1 MRQPDLDGRS
11 CVRHILDRG
20 GLSNVDGVLMNRLRL
35 TYKPDDDGAGELFV
49 TASAGDFA
57 GKSSAWI
64 GERQLRQFEAALG
77 AFPIEAGHEPMLE
90 GGYWR
95 EGVLD
100 RVHVRIRIAPG
111 GPRGLVRVGVEL
123 ATPQGSTPGPTMQ
136 NRVSLEFLVNYGDLS
151 RFQSALGDH
160 RAGIEAE
167 AVLVQSPE

>member
-1 MRQPDLDGRS
+1 MTFMRL
-11 CVRHILDRG
+11 I
-20 GLSNVDGVLMNRLRL
+20 
-35 TYKPDDDGAGELFV
+35 YKPDDDGAGELFV
-49 TASAGDFA
+49 TAGAGDFA

-64 GERQLRQFEAALG
+64 GEKQLRQFEAALG

-123 ATPQGSTPGPTMQ
+123 ATPPVSGQEPTGQ
-136 NRVSLEFLVNYGDLS
+136 SSVSLEFLVNYGDLS
-151 RFQSALGDH
+151 RFQSALRDH
-160 RAGIEAE
+160 RSGSQAE
-167 AVLVQSPE
+167 AVLIQSPE